1 MKWRTNKIVQVADIW
16 CRPNCNAAHRICSR
30 NAEFAAFPLRLMTS
44 VVDCRIE
51 YCSVKDEN
59 DAVARGLWNGLKCI
73 LKAVLGQFALLKV
86 FKIVEVMFKMELTP
100 ESFI

>member
-1 MKWRTNKIVQVADIW
+1 VQVADIW

-59 DAVARGLWNGLKCI
+59 DAVARGL
-73 LKAVLGQFALLKV
+73 
-86 FKIVEVMFKMELTP
+86 
-100 ESFI
+100 